1 MRGQRVAPQYPVD
14 NVTRLRCF
22 NTRGVRK
29 RHLNQRGRF
38 HNLLRRHP
46 MLPTVMFTALVAL
59 AAPLAKVPLHF
70 YGEAL

>member
-14 NVTRLRCF
+14 NVTRL
-22 NTRGVRK
+22 RGVRK